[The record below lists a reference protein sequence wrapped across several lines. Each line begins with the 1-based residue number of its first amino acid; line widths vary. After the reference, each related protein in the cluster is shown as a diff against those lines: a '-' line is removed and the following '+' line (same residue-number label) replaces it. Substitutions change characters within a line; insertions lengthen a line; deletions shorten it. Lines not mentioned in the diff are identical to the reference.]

1 MLKILDLFI
10 DKLSIIIDIANCFSR
25 QNSKFKNSDKNSN
38 RILFGKVDGSYLLS
52 RYVTI

>member
-25 QNSKFKNSDKNSN
+25 QNSKFKNISDKNSN
-38 RILFGKVDGSYLLS
+38 RILFGKVDGSYLFS
-52 RYVTI
+52 M